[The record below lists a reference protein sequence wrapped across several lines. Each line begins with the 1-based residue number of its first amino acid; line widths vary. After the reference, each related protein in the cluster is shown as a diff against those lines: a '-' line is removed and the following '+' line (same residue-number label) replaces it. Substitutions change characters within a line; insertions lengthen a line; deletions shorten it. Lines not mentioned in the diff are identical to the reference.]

1 MKATFSFKRR
11 LRISSLEKGYDGQE
25 NLYCYRKLCVFV
37 EEEKQWESSE
47 TSLFTTF
54 AAGSVHLLKQY

>member
-1 MKATFSFKRR
+1 MFKREGFMMDE
-11 LRISSLEKGYDGQE
+11 RIYIVTES
-25 NLYCYRKLCVFV
+25 CVFV
-37 EEEKQWESSE
+37 EEDKQWESSE